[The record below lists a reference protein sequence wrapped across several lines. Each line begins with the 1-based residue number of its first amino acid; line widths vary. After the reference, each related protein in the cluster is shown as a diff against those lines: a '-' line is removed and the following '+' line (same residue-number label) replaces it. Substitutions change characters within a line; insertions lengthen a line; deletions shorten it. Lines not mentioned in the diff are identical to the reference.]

1 MLRTI
6 AACAAALDRCM
17 VRTLE
22 RHRRELARIEIRSPL
37 ASPQRLL
44 SGRRQ
49 TVDAAAAEVLE
60 SVARGVR
67 ARGGRVTALRI
78 RLERCNPSV
87 RLGLRRERLTVLR
100 YALDR
105 AMQDAV
111 ARLARRSD
119 ASVARLVP
127 ALDAAIGRRRTK
139 LQLAR
144 AVLEARDPTK
154 LLARGYAIV
163 TVDGTALTDAMAV
176 APGALVTAQLA
187 RGRLA
192 ARVESVSDDGGK

>member
-1 MLRTI
+1 
-6 AACAAALDRCM
+6 
-17 VRTLE
+17 
-22 RHRRELARIEIRSPL
+22 
-37 ASPQRLL
+37 
-44 SGRRQ
+44 
-49 TVDAAAAEVLE
+49 
-60 SVARGVR
+60 
-67 ARGGRVTALRI
+67 
-78 RLERCNPSV
+78 
-87 RLGLRRERLTVLR
+87 
-100 YALDR
+100 
-105 AMQDAV
+105 MQDAV